1 MEKDQGVMSI
11 GYDSRHQDRSCYQDI
26 VHTLISNGYEVTVSY
41 DMTGDIITIKYKKN
55 RMKD

>member
-11 GYDSRHQDRSCYQDI
+11 KYESCYLDI

-41 DMTGDIITIKYKKN
+41 VMTGNMITIKYKKN
-55 RMKD
+55 GMED

>member
-11 GYDSRHQDRSCYQDI
+11 KYESCYQDI

-41 DMTGDIITIKYKKN
+41 DKVLNIITISYKKN
-55 RMKD
+55 RMED